1 MGNGLQILLSELVAQ
16 HPKATD
22 EQLLELYCA
31 KAKEVPALIDDAL
44 GRCFDEDVALIRE
57 LALDGPEAEASW
69 AADRGVT
76 ALKNFALT
84 LPSSHRG

>member
-1 MGNGLQILLSELVAQ
+1 MGNGLQILLSELMAQ
-16 HPKATD
+16 YPRATD
-22 EQLLELYCA
+22 DRLLELYCA

-57 LALDGPEAEASW
+57 LALDGPEAEEASW

-84 LPSSHRG
+84 PG